1 MPTLPRQG
9 YVESQYSPVAR
20 GFSSFFGN
28 SWGALDHW
36 DHTIPPYWGPA
47 MWEGALDWHADQEV
61 ATGGGQD
68 RLLTIFLAGLRF

>member
-1 MPTLPRQG
+1 MPTLRQG
-9 YVESQYSPVAR
+9 YVESQYSPVGR

-36 DHTIPPYWGPA
+36 DHTIPPYWGPE

-61 ATGGGQD
+61 ATGGGHD